1 MTFTPAHGTTTPP
14 AWSSIPGAGLG
25 HVPISTLPSGEPAS
39 SVPEFDDLLA
49 LALPD
54 SAHR

>member
-1 MTFTPAHGTTTPP
+1 MTSTPAHGTTTPP

-54 SAHR
+54 TAHR